1 MPQITIGID
10 SEIDGALTQTAVSPP
25 AALWITPMPAQI
37 DALDSGAGELTMDQP
52 STATFTYT
60 ITGGAEPF
68 QFIVTYDEHGLY
80 GQGAPPQGYQVSVR
94 RGQDEIYFDVAR
106 RE

>member
-10 SEIDGALTQTAVSPP
+10 SDIEDALTRTALSPP

-37 DALDSGAGELTMDQP
+37 DELDSGVGELMMDQP
-52 STATFTYT
+52 STATFTYM
-60 ITGGAEPF
+60 ITGGAGPF
-68 QFIVTYDEHGLY
+68 QFIVMYDEHGLY
-80 GQGAPPQGYQVSVR
+80 GRGTPPRGYQVSVR
-94 RGQDEIYFDVAR
+94 RRQDEIYFDVAR